1 MAAFI
6 PNARRP
12 RQFRRVSRQTD
23 DLYNEELRRHYR
35 FGSENLDRLED
46 LIGDRLQHGTN
57 RNFSLTARQQIPIA
71 LRLFASGF
79 FLQLIG
85 DIFGVDI
92 ATVSRTITRVTDVL
106 FSLKDEYIRF
116 STTDDERRTV
126 QQGFYKIRHFPG
138 VFGCIDGTHVRII
151 SPPKDQEAAYINRKQ
166 YHSID
171 VQATCNYRGMYT
183 VVSHNG
189 CLLFYKGFPMGF

>member
-12 RQFRRVSRQTD
+12 RRFRRVNRQTD
-23 DLYNEELRRHYR
+23 DLDNEELRRRYR

-46 LIGDRLQHGTN
+46 LIGDRLRHGTN
-57 RNFSLTARQQIPIA
+57 RNFSLTARQQILIA
-71 LRLFASGF
+71 LRFFASGC

-85 DIFGVDI
+85 DTFGVDI

-116 STTDDERRTV
+116 PTTDDERRTV
-126 QQGFYKIRHFPG
+126 QQGFYKIRQFPG
-138 VFGCIDGTHVRII
+138 VVGCIDGTHVRII
-151 SPPKDQEAAYINRKQ
+151 SPPKDQEAAYVNRKR
-166 YHSID
+166 YHFIN
-171 VQATCNYRGMYT
+171 VQATCNHRGMYT

-189 CLLFYKGFPMGF
+189 CLPSYQGFPMGF